1 MKEIRDKNGLTE
13 KEFLEQYRP
22 GDYERPSVTVDMI
35 LFTIKSEPQTR
46 GLDKKTLQVGLIKR
60 NGQPYLH
67 HWAIC
72 GGFVN
77 MNEDLDT
84 AARRELLEET
94 GVKDVYMEQ
103 LYTFGAVHRDP
114 RMRVIDVAYYAM
126 IPEDTL
132 KRSGYQ
138 AGDDA
143 SEVCFFDLSYD
154 HQELILKSET
164 EYIHY
169 KHGILQEDSTTGLAF
184 DHAEILTM
192 ALERMRNKLWYTSI
206 GFHLLNERFTLGE
219 VQETFECIMNTSY
232 TKQNFRTKILD
243 MDMIE
248 STGQV
253 QKEGQ
258 RYRPAE
264 VYKLKEGIK

>member
-1 MKEIRDKNGLTE
+1 
-13 KEFLEQYRP
+13 
-22 GDYERPSVTVDMI
+22 MI

-60 NGQPYLH
+60 NGHPYLH

-138 AGDDA
+138 AGMMQVKFV
-143 SEVCFFDLSYD
+143 S
-154 HQELILKSET
+154 LIFPMIIRIDFKIRNR
-164 EYIHY
+164 IHP
-169 KHGILQEDSTTGLAF
+169 L
-184 DHAEILTM
+184 
-192 ALERMRNKLWYTSI
+192 
-206 GFHLLNERFTLGE
+206 
-219 VQETFECIMNTSY
+219 
-232 TKQNFRTKILD
+232 
-243 MDMIE
+243 
-248 STGQV
+248 
-253 QKEGQ
+253 
-258 RYRPAE
+258 
-264 VYKLKEGIK
+264 